1 MNMKMVSVNLPEKIV
16 DIVES
21 DLTGVIGSGKSDVIR
36 TILIIYLSENG
47 YLDGIEV
54 SDDD

>member
-1 MNMKMVSVNLPEKIV
+1 MKMVSVNLPEKIV

-47 YLDGIEV
+47 YLDGIEL

>member
-47 YLDGIEV
+47 YLDGIEL